1 MRWLVVLLGTLVL
14 WILVH
19 PFPERAAPSRYCV
32 ADLSTLDSAEMCAVA
47 LNNAGQIILR
57 SCGSASTP
65 APAREPAR
73 VSLLY
78 DGVRI
83 QPIAVAAAGRTLAW
97 SVNDEGVVVG
107 DLLREDGRPS
117 ANCPF
122 LWDAATREPTFL
134 QAAPQSPPRRPS
146 AGPGAA
152 SPALGGIL

>member
-1 MRWLVVLLGTLVL
+1 MKWPVVLVGTLVL
-14 WILVH
+14 WIMLH
-19 PFPERAAPSRYCV
+19 PFPERAAPSRYCA

-97 SVNDEGVVVG
+97 RVNEEGVVVG
-107 DLLREDGRPS
+107 ELLRGERRAS
-117 ANCPF
+117 A
-122 LWDAATREPTFL
+122 
-134 QAAPQSPPRRPS
+134 
-146 AGPGAA
+146 
-152 SPALGGIL
+152 